1 MLQALH
7 KGSPTRG
14 CPKLGLLASR
24 LAPKDLIR
32 KKPEFWMSSAEVS
45 KTQQALWKKRPVV
58 GTATNASWED
68 DGNVTTPPLGCSA

>member
-32 KKPEFWMSSAEVS
+32 KKPEFWKSSAEVRQDPAGS
-45 KTQQALWKKRPVV
+45 VEEKACGWHCHECK
-58 GTATNASWED
+58 
-68 DGNVTTPPLGCSA
+68 LGR